1 MARAGA
7 VGSLRAVAIA
17 VAVAVAVDGGV
28 GGSPGAWAV
37 EGLGPPRA
45 ARVADAPASL
55 P

>member
-7 VGSLRAVAIA
+7 VGSLRAVA
-17 VAVAVAVDGGV
+17 VAVDGDGGV

>member
-7 VGSLRAVAIA
+7 VGLLR
-17 VAVAVAVDGGV
+17 AVAVAVDGGV
-28 GGSPGAWAV
+28 GGSPGAWAA